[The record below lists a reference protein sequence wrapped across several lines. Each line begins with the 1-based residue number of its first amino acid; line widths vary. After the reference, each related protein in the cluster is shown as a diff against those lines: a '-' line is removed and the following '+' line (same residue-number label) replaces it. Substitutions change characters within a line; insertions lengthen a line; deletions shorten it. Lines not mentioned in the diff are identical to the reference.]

1 MSTSPERCLGGLIKD
16 IDKEIPVEE
25 LNIESKDTICPES
38 IEQKYSFD
46 MINSYNSISSTI
58 PSSSCDSKNI
68 NINMNVPIPSVMPNS
83 FIINKFKI
91 LSAFDNQNDTIYLKK
106 MVKGASKEV
115 LYQIINELKGI
126 FSIIIKNKNG
136 NYFCSDL
143 FKACDKNLRLIILKE
158 LSLTLSEDCLNEY
171 GTHSFQVLIE
181 KSSCEE
187 EYNLI
192 LSSFKEYDKILK
204 AAINSNG
211 FYVIQKIIIH
221 IPERFRMEF
230 NYLFLKLFYNLSVD
244 VYGIST
250 VKTFI
255 IYTKNEEIMNQI
267 WTITYNNFLNIA
279 KNQYGNYLIQCMLE
293 NWGDSK
299 IGINLKKLC
308 IAYFPEM
315 MENHYSKFI
324 CDLFINR
331 ANIEEKKI
339 VLATLLKRNNNTDF
353 NNIKNASNKRKNNF
367 NINNKKYVNNQINNN
382 KINFPLSNKANP
394 FYPKKNKNMKEE

>member
-91 LSAFDNQNDTIYLKK
+91 LSAFDNQNDTIYLQK

-126 FSIIIKNKNG
+126 FSTIIKNKNG

-158 LSLTLSEDCLNEY
+158 LSFTLSEDCLNEY

-192 LSSFKEYDKILK
+192 LSSFKEYVEYQRRIKI
-204 AAINSNG
+204 
-211 FYVIQKIIIH
+211 
-221 IPERFRMEF
+221 
-230 NYLFLKLFYNLSVD
+230 
-244 VYGIST
+244 
-250 VKTFI
+250 
-255 IYTKNEEIMNQI
+255 
-267 WTITYNNFLNIA
+267 
-279 KNQYGNYLIQCMLE
+279 
-293 NWGDSK
+293 
-299 IGINLKKLC
+299 
-308 IAYFPEM
+308 
-315 MENHYSKFI
+315 
-324 CDLFINR
+324 
-331 ANIEEKKI
+331 
-339 VLATLLKRNNNTDF
+339 
-353 NNIKNASNKRKNNF
+353 RK
-367 NINNKKYVNNQINNN
+367 
-382 KINFPLSNKANP
+382 
-394 FYPKKNKNMKEE
+394 